1 MNLKDLFT
9 PTVVNLWSVKDRI
22 NIAESNYKY
31 NYFLFTNWYSGEIY
45 IFGEEG
51 GVKTCLFKG

>member
-31 NYFLFTNWYSGEIY
+31 NYFLFTNWYSVEIFF
-45 IFGEEG
+45 FGG
-51 GVKTCLFKG
+51 GGGG